1 MFPQEETPAFPL
13 PPCNWLS
20 PPHVVTSLG
29 LIIHAAVPP
38 LLEKPFRY
46 NISFEFR
53 GANNSDPRCCCKER
67 QLLLDETTHSSVY
80 VCESKLFK
88 CAEYIWHHTPVV
100 FKKKRKLLARESSV
114 DKRSGLVCT
123 RRCLMRKVFLDGLHV
138 IPFYRSRKVVGL
150 HHLGYQGNRENRLA
164 WWCVHI
170 DSWLPIQA
178 SICHHTPEKK
188 RIGHKKHIYFDRSID
203 RKRYKYILVV
213 IHANRLPRSFVLHLF
228 LIQ

>member
-100 FKKKRKLLARESSV
+100 FKKKKKAFSTRVECRQKKWASLHPALSNAKSVPWRVTRNTVLPLPKSS
-114 DKRSGLVCT
+114 RSAS
-123 RRCLMRKVFLDGLHV
+123 
-138 IPFYRSRKVVGL
+138 SRLSGE
-150 HHLGYQGNRENRLA
+150 QG
-164 WWCVHI
+164 
-170 DSWLPIQA
+170 
-178 SICHHTPEKK
+178 K
-188 RIGHKKHIYFDRSID
+188 
-203 RKRYKYILVV
+203 
-213 IHANRLPRSFVLHLF
+213 
-228 LIQ
+228 